1 MWQALTPRRCA
12 RAGLGSSA
20 FYGMDGA
27 ASPAD
32 DQGMALLLLKGAL
45 DPGGQRLGSW
55 QAGTNPC
62 QGWAG
67 VACDGAGRV
76 TRLCALPR
84 PAASVPRACSCN
96 GVDS

>member
-1 MWQALTPRRCA
+1 
-12 RAGLGSSA
+12 
-20 FYGMDGA
+20 MDGA
-27 ASPAD
+27 AAPAD

-45 DPGGQRLGSW
+45 DPSGQRLGSW

-76 TRLCALPR
+76 TRLCAPPPLAGLLER
-84 PAASVPRACSCN
+84 VRL
-96 GVDS
+96 